1 MSNPTFSIITPT
13 YNCAELLKRTARS
26 IFNQTF
32 SDFEWIIV
40 DDGSTDNTQK
50 IISSFADSRV
60 CYIRLS
66 ENRGPNAARNEGLR
80 ASHAPYLVFLDS
92 DDELVPEALEV
103 IYKEW
108 RDLNDET
115 VGVIAF
121 RCQKAATGQ
130 LIGHIQGERVKLG
143 YKDVICERFA
153 KGELLMTVR
162 REVFRDDKYPED
174 IRGVE
179 ALLWWDIAKRWKCLY
194 INRPLRIYRAA
205 EGQLTSV
212 ESAIRRAENLAEGY
226 DRLCQKHRKS
236 WLSHCP
242 AQYGYYLTVAGLY
255 YALAGKRKEAISRIV
270 RAWRF
275 SPKKAE
281 TIGLLIAAILGKRV
295 TIWLFRLRAYLRG
308 KAK

>member
-1 MSNPTFSIITPT
+1 MVKPLISVITPT
-13 YNCAELLKRTARS
+13 YNRGHLLPRVWQS
-26 IFNQTF
+26 LMQQTF
-32 SDFEWIIV
+32 KNFEWIVV

-50 IISSFADSRV
+50 IISSFADSRIR
-60 CYIRLS
+60 YIRLP
-66 ENRGPNAARNEGLR
+66 ENRGPNAARNEGVR

-130 LIGHIQGERVKLG
+130 LVGHIQGERAKLG

-153 KGELLMTVR
+153 KGEFLMTVR
-162 REVFRDDKYPED
+162 GEVFRDDKYPED

>member
-1 MSNPTFSIITPT
+1 MSNPTFSVITPT
-13 YNCAELLKRTARS
+13 YNCAKLLKRTARS

-32 SDFEWIIV
+32 SDFEWIII

-50 IISSFADSRV
+50 IVSSFADSRIR
-60 CYIRLS
+60 YIRLP
-66 ENRGPNAARNEGLR
+66 ENRGPNAARNQGVR
-80 ASHAPYLVFLDS
+80 ASHAPYLIFLDS

-103 IYKEW
+103 ICKEW

-121 RCQKAATGQ
+121 CCQKAATGQ
-130 LIGHIQGERVKLG
+130 LVGHIQGERVKLG

-153 KGELLMTVR
+153 KGEFLMTVR
-162 REVFRDDKYPED
+162 REVFRDVKYPED
-174 IRGVE
+174 IQGVE

-212 ESAIRRAENLAEGY
+212 ESVIRRAENLAEGY

-236 WLSHCP
+236 WLSYCP

-255 YALAGKRKEAISRIV
+255 YALAGKREEAMSHIV
-270 RAWRF
+270 KGWRF

-281 TIGLLIAAILGKRV
+281 AVGLLIAAILGKKV
-295 TIWLFRLRAYLRG
+295 MIWIFRLRAYLNR
-308 KAK
+308 KIK

>member
-1 MSNPTFSIITPT
+1 MVKPLISVITLT
-13 YNCAELLKRTARS
+13 YNRGHLLPRVWQS
-26 IFNQTF
+26 LMQQTF
-32 SDFEWIIV
+32 KNFEWIVV

-50 IISSFADSRV
+50 IISFFADSRIR
-60 CYIRLS
+60 YIRLP
-66 ENRGPNAARNEGLR
+66 ENRGLNAARNEGVR
-80 ASHAPYLVFLDS
+80 APHAPYLVFLDF

-121 RCQKAATGQ
+121 RYQKAATGQ
-130 LIGHIQGERVKLG
+130 IVGHMQGERLKLR
-143 YKDVICERFA
+143 YKEVICERFT
-153 KGELLMTVR
+153 KGDFLMTVR
-162 REVFRDDKYPED
+162 REAFRDDKYPED
-174 IRGVE
+174 IRGVQ
-179 ALLWWDIAKRWKCLY
+179 ALIWWDIAKHWKYLH
-194 INRPLRIYRAA
+194 INRPLGIYHTT

-212 ESAIRRAENLAEGY
+212 ESTIRQAEDLAKGY